1 MTMII
6 VMKMIITLLLIIIMT
21 MNIVMKM
28 IITLMMI
35 IIIALIIHYD
45 KDHNHYADHNHD
57 IVDVLNSDADD
68 DDDVLYNV
76 SLRVQAAILLRS
88 VQDHGVTPLLA
99 HLLPLPVQ
107 CTVYSHTTRIHIE
120 EKAKVVAA
128 LGEKEVIQ
136 FLATQA
142 ILHLADLK
150 KNMNIIPANSRI
162 QSRNQIILAPQNC
175 IFAYQFFPR
184 LIENSTF
191 LI

>member
-1 MTMII
+1 
-6 VMKMIITLLLIIIMT
+6 MKMIITLLLIIIMT

-107 CTVYSHTTRIHIE
+107 SYNKDTYRREGKGRRCAWGAGS
-120 EKAKVVAA
+120 
-128 LGEKEVIQ
+128 
-136 FLATQA
+136 
-142 ILHLADLK
+142 DS
-150 KNMNIIPANSRI
+150 IPCRTSYF
-162 QSRNQIILAPQNC
+162 AP
-175 IFAYQFFPR
+175 R
-184 LIENSTF
+184 
-191 LI
+191 